1 MDERKKDKFSCDW
14 SGCNRNSTPGNL
26 KTHQRSH
33 LGDYKYKCSDCSKS
47 FLTSYALRT
56 HMRIHTKEKPFVC
69 EYVEC
74 QFSFNTLYRLK
85 AHRRL
90 HTGDTFNCCENNCEK
105 MFTTKSDL
113 KKHLR
118 IHNNERP
125 FVCLNIN
132 CSKSFTNS
140 HHLKTHQ
147 KKLHK
152 VDQIESNKREEPTV
166 NMSNTTPDQQSH
178 DVPQLQL
185 HQATEEENT
194 IINNLDLVSLDSWLD
209 DVEIAIARESSD
221 NPVSQSVSIEQPT
234 TFHTESG
241 STWHQPRD
249 SKQWGEAEEGKIFL
263 LEDPSQS
270 SFFWSR
276 LFAKEPSS
284 DPYV

>member
-14 SGCNRNSTPGNL
+14 SGCNRNYSTPGNL

-85 AHRRL
+85 AHKRL

-125 FVCLNIN
+125 FVCLNMN

-152 VDQIESNKREEPTV
+152 VDQIESNKREESSV
-166 NMSNTTPDQQSH
+166 IMSNTTPDQQSH

-241 STWHQPRD
+241 ST
-249 SKQWGEAEEGKIFL
+249 
-263 LEDPSQS
+263 
-270 SFFWSR
+270 
-276 LFAKEPSS
+276 
-284 DPYV
+284 